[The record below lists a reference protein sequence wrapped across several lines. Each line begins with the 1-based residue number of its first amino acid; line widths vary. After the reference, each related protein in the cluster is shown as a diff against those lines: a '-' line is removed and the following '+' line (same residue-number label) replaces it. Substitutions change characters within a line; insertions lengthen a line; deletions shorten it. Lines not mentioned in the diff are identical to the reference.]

1 MASPREASDLNFSS
15 ACRSCFISPACCSKR
30 SSSSEGA
37 ALKNCAALDRTPWLF
52 SMLSRLRRPVVA
64 SIRRTPE
71 ATLLSDLM
79 RKGPALAVLSKWV
92 PPQNSMEKSPIS
104 TTRTVSPYFSPNM
117 ATAPFFLAS
126 SMDSTSVT
134 TG

>member
-1 MASPREASDLNFSS
+1 MRNW
-15 ACRSCFISPACCSKR
+15 
-30 SSSSEGA
+30 
-37 ALKNCAALDRTPWLF
+37 AALDSTLWLF
-52 SMLSRLRRPVVA
+52 SILSRLSRPQVA

-79 RKGPALAVLSKWV
+79 RKGPALAVLSRCV

-104 TTRTVSPYFSPNM
+104 TTRTVSPYFSPNI
-117 ATAPFFLAS
+117 ATAPFFFAS
-126 SMDSTSVT
+126 SMGNTSVT